1 MARILVIDDD
11 DAIRELFKKMLERAG
26 HQVVDAFNG
35 RDGIRKF
42 VEDPAELVITD
53 IFMPEKEGLETIRE
67 LRRVCPEVKIL
78 AVSGGIRA
86 MESSVSLGLAKKLG
100 ADRTVSKPVTKA
112 DLLTAVDDLLNS
124 G

>member
-86 MESSVSLGLAKKLG
+86 MNSTVSLGLAKSLG
-100 ADRTVSKPVTKA
+100 ADRTVRKPVTKA